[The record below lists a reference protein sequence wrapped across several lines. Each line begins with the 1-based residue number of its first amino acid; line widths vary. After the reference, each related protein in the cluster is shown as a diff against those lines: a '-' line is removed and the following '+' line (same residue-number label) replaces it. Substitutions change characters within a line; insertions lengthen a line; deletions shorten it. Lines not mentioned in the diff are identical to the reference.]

1 MKIYVNIDTNTIHD
15 LENCIYTTI
24 KLALGK
30 YIAKGKI
37 QIIDSGVPHIPTCL
51 PEGKMAVYIFFY
63 KNECLKIGKAGPN
76 SNTRYLS
83 QHYIPKSSQS
93 NLAKSLLADDKF
105 PVKTL
110 NEENIGDWIK
120 QNVRRINILVD
131 KDLNIYILNLIEAF
145 TQLYFHP
152 KYEGFETQKK

>member
-1 MKIYVNIDTNTIHD
+1 MKINENIDSNVLHD
-15 LENCIYTTI
+15 LENCINVAI

-37 QIIDSGVPHIPTCL
+37 QIIDCGVPHSPTSL
-51 PEGKMAVYIFFY
+51 PEGKMAVYTFFY

-76 SNTRYLS
+76 SNARYLS
-83 QHYIPKSSQS
+83 QHYNPKSSQS
-93 NLAKSLLADDKF
+93 NLAKSLLADEKF
-105 PVKTL
+105 PVKTF

-120 QNVRRINILVD
+120 QNIRRINILVD

-145 TQLYFHP
+145 AQLYFHP
-152 KYEGFETQKK
+152 RYEGFDTQIK